1 VKEARLVGEGIV
13 IAGEDAI
20 VSESI
25 GRHIEGKG
33 LQLDGNGTCRF
44 GARTGLAIDRSQKQ
58 GVPRCDHTALLLY
71 DYAIEHFGLWVLKC
85 LPKLVVLPLLADPET
100 RIVVSA
106 ELPEKF
112 VTLMMDLGVERERI
126 VFHNPSGVTEFRRL
140 VVPPKIYTFGSSCLP
155 NPFEAFR
162 YDQTPPARSPMGLG
176 ATPNRRIYVTRLG
189 NERRRLINEHEVEG
203 LFAESGF
210 QIVEPSKLTG
220 AETLSLFANCEIVA
234 GAFGSGLYNL
244 LFSRRASQGPR
255 ARAAATEVREAV
267 SHDGA
272 RVHGEG
278 SPSRLRV
285 RSPRKRTTTWRQGV
299 RLLVD
304 GRSRSAAGDPGEV
317 CLMFEAHGGARS
329 DRGRCRVEIDQR
341 ETGACHGCE
350 DVTVAGQIGFVGCG
364 RGSASDKHVL
374 LPSTTV

>member
-44 GARTGLAIDRSQKQ
+44 GARTGLAIHRSQKQ

-244 LFSRRASQGPR
+244 LFSRRASKALVLVPPR
-255 ARAAATEVREAV
+255 LKFEKQFLTMGHVCTGK
-267 SHDGA
+267 GA
-272 RVHGEG
+272 RVGYVFGRLESEQPPG
-278 SPSRLRV
+278 VREFDYSWTVDLGRLREI
-285 RSPRKRTTTWRQGV
+285 
-299 RLLVD
+299 L
-304 GRSRSAAGDPGEV
+304 
-317 CLMFEAHGGARS
+317 AR
-329 DRGRCRVEIDQR
+329 
-341 ETGACHGCE
+341 
-350 DVTVAGQIGFVGCG
+350 FV
-364 RGSASDKHVL
+364 
-374 LPSTTV
+374 